1 MQNINFEA
9 DAFEN
14 KKVKILSNPGFKIVI
29 KNRKEFFIQSFIQNY
44 LLKSLLGQHFGAI
57 SVQMYNS
64 IDTHCDA
71 IETHICASLL

>member
-29 KNRKEFFIQSFIQNY
+29 KNRKEFFIQNY
-44 LLKSLLGQHFGAI
+44 LLKSRLGQHFGAT